1 VIFRGLTDSWCL
13 VVIAALRGEVND
25 GPDIGLFFSFF
36 FRKRLT
42 NVVLNW
48 GISTREG
55 VDVLLIC
62 ASLHCLCQG
71 LLSRNTHRTRVLYW
85 KCDLDV
91 RYAGFFTSEGVVPV
105 PVWCQA
111 HLKLQSWIYFQ
122 IRSSANWACKFVLQA
137 AAAVG
142 WPRQVLSDLYL
153 WSAQHKDN
161 EPKKSVY
168 LDKRKQYNGRQSD
181 EKSTCEGDGASHW

>member
-1 VIFRGLTDSWCL
+1 MPCGNCCS
-13 VVIAALRGEVND
+13 RGEVND
-25 GPDIGLFFSFF
+25 GPHIGFF
-36 FRKRLT
+36 FARKRLT

-48 GISTREG
+48 GISMREG
-55 VDVLLIC
+55 VVLLFSLVDVLLIC

-71 LLSRNTHRTRVLYW
+71 LLSRNTRRTRVLYW

-91 RYAGFFTSEGVVPV
+91 RYAGFFTSEGVVRV
-105 PVWCQA
+105 PVWCQV

-122 IRSSANWACKFVLQA
+122 MRSSANWACKFVLQA

-142 WPRQVLSDLYL
+142 WPRQVLSDCIFGVH
-153 WSAQHKDN
+153 STKITNQ
-161 EPKKSVY
+161 KKSVY
-168 LDKRKQYNGRQSD
+168 LDKRKQYNGRQSE